1 MKVTARG
8 IAAGVAGA
16 ITLGA
21 FSLLATAQQ
30 NDDAAQDRAR
40 QLRQQQQ
47 QPQQQQ
53 TQRTGSA
60 DAAWDRVADLH
71 REIVR
76 MEISQQGSTTTQPGQ
91 QDRSENR
98 STNQPDR
105 DANPIIRDRS
115 GNQPGRTA
123 TDRTS
128 RASAGES
135 RSDALWDQLAQKH
148 AQLVQ
153 AKLKGESD
161 EGAAG
166 QPSRRQPTQPAQPG
180 QPGQPAQ
187 PAQPGQPGRT
197 DVAGSQ
203 TERLER
209 EIGQLYMQILAVDLA
224 EARGSRRALRPDLD
238 QRDPSDRS
246 DTPRTPDRKSDN

>member
-16 ITLGA
+16 VTVGA

-40 QLRQQQQ
+40 QLRQQQ
-47 QPQQQQ
+47 
-53 TQRTGSA
+53 TERTGGA
-60 DAAWDRVADLH
+60 HEVWGRVADLH

-76 MEISQQGSTTTQPGQ
+76 MEISQRGTTTTQPGQ

-98 STNQPDR
+98 STNQTDR
-105 DANPIIRDRS
+105 DTNPTIRDRS
-115 GNQPGRTA
+115 DDQPGRTA

-135 RSDALWDQLAQKH
+135 RSDALWDQLGQKH

-161 EGAAG
+161 DGAG
-166 QPSRRQPTQPAQPG
+166 TDQPSRRQPTQPAQPARPG

-187 PAQPGQPGRT
+187 PAQPAQPGRP

-209 EIGQLYMQILAVDLA
+209 EIGQIYLQILAVDLA
-224 EARGSRRALRPDLD
+224 EARGTRKALRPNLD
-238 QRDPSDRS
+238 ERDPSDRP
-246 DTPRTPDRKSDN
+246 DTPRTPDRKFDN